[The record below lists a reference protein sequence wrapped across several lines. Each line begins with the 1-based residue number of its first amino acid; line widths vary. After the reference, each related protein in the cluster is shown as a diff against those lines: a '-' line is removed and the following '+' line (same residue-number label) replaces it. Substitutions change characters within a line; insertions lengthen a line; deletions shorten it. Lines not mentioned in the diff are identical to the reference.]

1 MVRFA
6 SLFNVKEQTVTFVSG
21 ATYSLEELRA
31 MGMSELLGAMFDFSH
46 KLAALELNVQELGLF
61 TAVVLVS
68 AGEDASAGRWTRCS
82 RMIWILQPAQTARIN
97 ESVTLLQT
105 CVLYITTVIFEII
118 PTFEISSSFISCFLD
133 LFSTEVQFLGTCVF
147 PFFKTLYFYST
158 VSGIIYEIKVIKM
171 IFMMNTSMH
180 K

>member
-68 AGEDASAGRWTRCS
+68 AGEDTGAGRWTRWS
-82 RMIWILQPAQTARIN
+82 HMIWILQPAQTARIN
-97 ESVTLLQT
+97 ESVTLH
-105 CVLYITTVIFEII
+105 
-118 PTFEISSSFISCFLD
+118 S
-133 LFSTEVQFLGTCVF
+133 
-147 PFFKTLYFYST
+147 
-158 VSGIIYEIKVIKM
+158 
-171 IFMMNTSMH
+171 
-180 K
+180 